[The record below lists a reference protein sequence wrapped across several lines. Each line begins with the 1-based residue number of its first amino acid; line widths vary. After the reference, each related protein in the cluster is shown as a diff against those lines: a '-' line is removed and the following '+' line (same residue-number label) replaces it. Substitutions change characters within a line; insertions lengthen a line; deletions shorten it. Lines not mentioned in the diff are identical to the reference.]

1 MNDNNAL
8 ADWLKAYQ
16 GIDAPDGIADPSRS
30 PGGLG
35 GVVQENLCRL
45 EFDSE
50 PSGFV
55 RMLHQLA
62 PKELRGE

>member
-1 MNDNNAL
+1 MNDNNSL
-8 ADWLKAYQ
+8 KDWLKTYQ
-16 GIDAPDGIADPSRS
+16 TIDAPDDIADPSRS
-30 PGGLG
+30 AGGLG
-35 GVVQENLCRL
+35 AVVQENLCRL

-55 RMLHQLA
+55 RLLHQLA

>member
-30 PGGLG
+30 VGGLSA
-35 GVVQENLCRL
+35 VIQDNLSRL

-50 PSGFV
+50 PSGFA
-55 RMLHQLA
+55 RLLHQLA